1 MHSLSLIFTHLQA
14 AVAARAARDPRLTVL
29 LVAVWG
35 RISRMR
41 ARLERLVALWRA
53 GNLPVPRAPRVG
65 PARNAVRPKSVFPNG
80 AGWLRAQVLEVGAYG
95 TQLQHMLS
103 DAECAAFLAAV
114 PQAGRI
120 LRPLFHMLGVS
131 PTPEPVCRKLPPPVM
146 VGAAMALEEGVFMI
160 TVAPGRNSLP
170 G

>member
-1 MHSLSLIFTHLQA
+1 MHNLSLIFTQLQA
-14 AVAARAARDPRLTVL
+14 AIAARAARDPRLTVL

-35 RISRMR
+35 RVSRMR

-53 GNLPVPRAPRVG
+53 GNLPAPRSPRVQL
-65 PARNAVRPKSVFPNG
+65 ARSGARSKNMFPNG
-80 AGWLRAQVLEVGAYG
+80 AAWLQRRVVEVGAYG

-114 PQAGRI
+114 PQARRI

-131 PTPEPVCRKLPPPVM
+131 PVPEPVRKKAPVPVVARDQM
-146 VGAAMALEEGVFMI
+146 TLAEGVI
-160 TVAPGRNSLP
+160 VAVAPGTIFSVA
-170 G
+170 

>member
-1 MHSLSLIFTHLQA
+1 MHNLSLIFTQLQA
-14 AVAARAARDPRLTVL
+14 AIAARAARDPRLTVL

-35 RISRMR
+35 RVSRMR

-53 GNLPVPRAPRVG
+53 GNLPAPRPTRVRVPRKATRQK
-65 PARNAVRPKSVFPNG
+65 AAFPNG
-80 AGWLRAQVLEVGAYG
+80 AGWLRARVLEAGAYG

-131 PTPEPVCRKLPPPVM
+131 PVPEPVRKQAPPPPIVAE
-146 VGAAMALEEGVFMI
+146 GAGMLEAAAI
-160 TVAPGRNSLP
+160 RTVVPGSIFSP
-170 G
+170 A